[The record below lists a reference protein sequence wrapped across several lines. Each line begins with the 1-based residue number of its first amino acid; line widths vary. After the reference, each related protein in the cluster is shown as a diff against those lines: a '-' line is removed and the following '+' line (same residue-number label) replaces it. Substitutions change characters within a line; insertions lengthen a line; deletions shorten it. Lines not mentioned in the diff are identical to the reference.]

1 MTDYGILAYGLNWD
15 LDWGLGG
22 EKYLFFVY
30 LFLLLFIYMIFLLLQ
45 PRVTLKFPH
54 GEVSLGEKEEEE
66 ARRTLSV
73 SGIVKSQL
81 TNGIFTAQFNDE
93 DLKLRYCYKVMF
105 SPGLIFHYD

>member
-1 MTDYGILAYGLNWD
+1 MSDYGILAYGLNWD

-30 LFLLLFIYMIFLLLQ
+30 LFLLLFIHMIFLLLQ

-66 ARRTLSV
+66 ARRTVSV

-93 DLKLRYCYKVMF
+93 DLKLRYCYKVRF